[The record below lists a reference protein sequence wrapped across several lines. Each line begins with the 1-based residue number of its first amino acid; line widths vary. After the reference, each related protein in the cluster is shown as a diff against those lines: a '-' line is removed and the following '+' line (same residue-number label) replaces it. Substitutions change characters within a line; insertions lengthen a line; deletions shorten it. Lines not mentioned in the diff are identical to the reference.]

1 MYAVETFLPVC
12 QTGVLAVAIF
22 MLPLL
27 GYGAD
32 SWLIEEFCWK
42 GPLEAILS
50 RAGPTLELHQVPL
63 PGVGLKLVSLT
74 LS

>member
-1 MYAVETFLPVC
+1 MC
-12 QTGVLAVAIF
+12 QTGVLAFEIF
-22 MLPLL
+22 MLLLL
-27 GYGAD
+27 GCDAE

-42 GPLEAILS
+42 GLLEAILS

-63 PGVGLKLVSLT
+63 PVVGLKLLSLT